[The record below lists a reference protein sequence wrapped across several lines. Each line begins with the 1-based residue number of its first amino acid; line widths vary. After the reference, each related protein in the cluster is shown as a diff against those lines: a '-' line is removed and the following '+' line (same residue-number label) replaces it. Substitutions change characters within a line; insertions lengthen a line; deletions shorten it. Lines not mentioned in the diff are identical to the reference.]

1 MEDNKNNSIEDDMS
15 MTFVGEIGQKSAIA
29 TSDEVESLDS
39 TATSTIP
46 ESAFPEVKIDPP
58 TNEMGKTII
67 PEVPD
72 SVPAEEV
79 TNTDSESIN
88 DSNSYTDKNMNTNMA
103 TNTNDLGPNNQEPS
117 FDGGNNKKNK
127 KGHPVLVTI
136 LLILFLVGGTALGW
150 YFSGYINKFLNKEET
165 KTEKKETK
173 EVTKASDEE
182 ISPNSIYIKNLI
194 SDYDFY
200 TIGNATLYTSLYS
213 KDKTEIK
220 DLDDIYLRAI
230 AAKKANKSL
239 SGVFFSSEQ
248 FQDAVTL
255 LFGNQLTLEDE
266 SISNGKF
273 CVNIQYDSSTKYY
286 SEGETTCGGS
296 GFPTLERKIVNAVK
310 NKDTIEVNVAVVIFS
325 GDPTVNKVFKTY
337 NESSDDQNNL
347 GEVVEG
353 VTRDTFDIDKD
364 YTKLNQYKYTYN
376 YDKDNNNYYLTTIEL
391 IK

>member
-1 MEDNKNNSIEDDMS
+1 MEDNKNNNIEDDMS

-58 TNEMGKTII
+58 TDEVGKTITPDI
-67 PEVPD
+67 PN

-79 TNTDSESIN
+79 TNNEPVTD
-88 DSNSYTDKNMNTNMA
+88 TN
-103 TNTNDLGPNNQEPS
+103 NLGNNNQTPS
-117 FDGGNNKKNK
+117 FDNYNKNKNK
-127 KGHPVLVTI
+127 KGHPVLMTF
-136 LLILFLVGGTALGW
+136 LLILFLAGGTALGW

-173 EVTKASDEE
+173 EVTKINEEE

-200 TIGNATLYTSLYS
+200 TVGNATLYTSLYS

-255 LFGNQLTLEDE
+255 LFGNQLTLEDK
-266 SISNGKF
+266 SIFNGKS

-286 SEGETTCGGS
+286 SEGETACGGS
-296 GFPTLERKIVNAVK
+296 GFPTLERKIVKAVK

>member
-1 MEDNKNNSIEDDMS
+1 MEDNKNNNIEDDMS

-58 TNEMGKTII
+58 TDEAGKTITPDI
-67 PEVPD
+67 PN

-79 TNTDSESIN
+79 TNNEPVTD
-88 DSNSYTDKNMNTNMA
+88 TN
-103 TNTNDLGPNNQEPS
+103 NLGNNNQTPS
-117 FDGGNNKKNK
+117 FDNYNKNKNK
-127 KGHPVLVTI
+127 KGHPVLMTF
-136 LLILFLVGGTALGW
+136 LLILFLAGGTALGW

-173 EVTKASDEE
+173 KVTKINEEE

-200 TIGNATLYTSLYS
+200 TVDNATLYTSLYS

-255 LFGNQLTLEDE
+255 LFGNQLTLEDK
-266 SISNGKF
+266 SIFNGKS

-286 SEGETTCGGS
+286 SEGETACGGS
-296 GFPTLERKIVNAVK
+296 GFPTLERKIVKAVK
-310 NKDTIEVNVAVVIFS
+310 NKDTIDVNVAVVIFS

>member
-1 MEDNKNNSIEDDMS
+1 MEDNKNNNIEDDMS

-58 TNEMGKTII
+58 TDEVGKTITPDI
-67 PEVPD
+67 PN

-79 TNTDSESIN
+79 TNNEPVTD
-88 DSNSYTDKNMNTNMA
+88 TN
-103 TNTNDLGPNNQEPS
+103 NLGNNNQTPS
-117 FDGGNNKKNK
+117 FDNYNKNKNK
-127 KGHPVLVTI
+127 KGHPVLMTF
-136 LLILFLVGGTALGW
+136 LLILFLAGGTALGW

-173 EVTKASDEE
+173 EVTKINEEE

-200 TIGNATLYTSLYS
+200 TVGNATLYTSLYS

-255 LFGNQLTLEDE
+255 LFGNQLTLEDK
-266 SISNGKF
+266 SISNGKS

-286 SEGETTCGGS
+286 SEGETACGGS
-296 GFPTLERKIVNAVK
+296 GFPTLERKIVKAVK

>member
-1 MEDNKNNSIEDDMS
+1 MEDNKNNNIEDDMS

-58 TNEMGKTII
+58 TDEVGKTITPDI
-67 PEVPD
+67 PN

-79 TNTDSESIN
+79 TNNEPVTD
-88 DSNSYTDKNMNTNMA
+88 TN
-103 TNTNDLGPNNQEPS
+103 NLGNNNQTPS
-117 FDGGNNKKNK
+117 FDNYNKNKNK
-127 KGHPVLVTI
+127 KGHPVLMTF
-136 LLILFLVGGTALGW
+136 LLILFLAGGTALGW

-173 EVTKASDEE
+173 EVTKINEEE

-200 TIGNATLYTSLYS
+200 TVDNATLYTSLYS

-255 LFGNQLTLEDE
+255 LFGNQLTLEDK
-266 SISNGKF
+266 SIFNGKS

-286 SEGETTCGGS
+286 SEGETACGGS
-296 GFPTLERKIVNAVK
+296 GFPTLERKIVKAVK

>member
-1 MEDNKNNSIEDDMS
+1 MEDNRNNNIEDDMS
-15 MTFVGEIGQKSAIA
+15 MTFVGEIGQKSAVA
-29 TSDEVESLDS
+29 TSDEVESLES
-39 TATSTIP
+39 NETVSS
-46 ESAFPEVKIDPP
+46 ESAFPEVKIAPP
-58 TNEMGKTII
+58 TDEVGKTITPDI
-67 PEVPD
+67 PN

-79 TNTDSESIN
+79 TNSEPTTD
-88 DSNSYTDKNMNTNMA
+88 TN
-103 TNTNDLGPNNQEPS
+103 NL
-117 FDGGNNKKNK
+117 GNNDQNSSFNNNDNDNDNKNKNK
-127 KGHPVLVTI
+127 KGHPVLITI

-173 EVTKASDEE
+173 EVTKASAEE
-182 ISPNSIYIKNLI
+182 ISPNSLYIKNLI

-200 TIGNATLYTSLYS
+200 SLSNADVYSALYS
-213 KDKTEIK
+213 KDKVEVK

-239 SGVFFSSEQ
+239 SGVNFSSDE
-248 FQDAVTL
+248 FKDAVTL
-255 LFGNQLTLEDE
+255 LFGNQLTLEDK
-266 SISNGKF
+266 SISNGKS

-286 SEGETTCGGS
+286 SKGETACGGAAL
-296 GFPTLERKIVNAVK
+296 PTLERKIIKAVK
-310 NKDTIEVNVAVVIFS
+310 NKDTIEVNVAVAILS
-325 GDPTVNKVFKTY
+325 GDPAVNKVFKTY
-337 NESSDDQNNL
+337 NENNDDQNNL

-353 VTRDTFDIDKD
+353 VTKDTFDIDKD

>member
-1 MEDNKNNSIEDDMS
+1 MEDNKNNNIEDDMS

-58 TNEMGKTII
+58 TDEVGKTITPDI
-67 PEVPD
+67 PN

-79 TNTDSESIN
+79 TNNEPVTD
-88 DSNSYTDKNMNTNMA
+88 TN
-103 TNTNDLGPNNQEPS
+103 NLGNNNQTPS
-117 FDGGNNKKNK
+117 FDNYNKNKNK
-127 KGHPVLVTI
+127 KGHPVLMTF
-136 LLILFLVGGTALGW
+136 LLILFLAGGTALGW

-173 EVTKASDEE
+173 EVTKINEEE

-200 TIGNATLYTSLYS
+200 TVGNATLYTSLYS
-213 KDKTEIK
+213 KDKTKIK

-255 LFGNQLTLEDE
+255 LFGNQLTLEDK
-266 SISNGKF
+266 SIFNGKS

-286 SEGETTCGGS
+286 SEGETACGGS
-296 GFPTLERKIVNAVK
+296 GFPTLERKIVKAVK

>member
-1 MEDNKNNSIEDDMS
+1 MEDNKNNNIEDDMS

-29 TSDEVESLDS
+29 TSDEVESLETNAPS
-39 TATSTIP
+39 S

-88 DSNSYTDKNMNTNMA
+88 DSNSYTDTNMNTNMT

-165 KTEKKETK
+165 KTEKKEPK

-182 ISPNSIYIKNLI
+182 ISPNSLYIKNLI

-200 TIGNATLYTSLYS
+200 SLSNADVYSALYS
-213 KDKTEIK
+213 KDKVEVK

-239 SGVFFSSEQ
+239 SGVNFSSDE
-248 FQDAVTL
+248 FKDAVTL
-255 LFGNQLTLEDE
+255 LFGNQLTLEDK
-266 SISNGKF
+266 SISNGKS

-286 SEGETTCGGS
+286 SEGETACGGAAL
-296 GFPTLERKIVNAVK
+296 PTLERKIIKAVK
-310 NKDTIEVNVAVVIFS
+310 KQDTIEVNVAVAILS
-325 GDPTVNKVFKTY
+325 GDPAVNKVFKTY
-337 NESSDDQNNL
+337 NESNDDQNNL

-353 VTRDTFDIDKD
+353 ATKDTFDIDKD
-364 YTKLNQYKYTYN
+364 YTKLNQYKYTFN

>member
-1 MEDNKNNSIEDDMS
+1 MEDNKNNNIEDDMS

-58 TNEMGKTII
+58 TDEVGKTITPDI
-67 PEVPD
+67 PN

-79 TNTDSESIN
+79 TNNEPVTD
-88 DSNSYTDKNMNTNMA
+88 TN
-103 TNTNDLGPNNQEPS
+103 NLGNNNQTPS
-117 FDGGNNKKNK
+117 FDNYNKNKNK
-127 KGHPVLVTI
+127 KGHPVLMTF
-136 LLILFLVGGTALGW
+136 LLILFLAGGTALGW

-173 EVTKASDEE
+173 EVTKINEEE

-255 LFGNQLTLEDE
+255 LFGNQLTLEDK
-266 SISNGKF
+266 SISNGKS

-286 SEGETTCGGS
+286 SEGETACGGS
-296 GFPTLERKIVNAVK
+296 GFPTLERKIVKAVK